1 MFKKKGLIVKV
12 KENSCIIVTRDGAF
26 KRIPRPAEGM
36 ELGREVSY
44 RGFDFYPL
52 LKPVILA
59 ASILIL
65 IAGLT
70 LFHRV
75 FTPEAFAYVSLDINP
90 SLEIAVDRD
99 LRVTGISGFNDAGVS
114 LARDAGLKG
123 SKLNDALKAL
133 VQKAITRGYI
143 RPDRQ
148 NLMISTIAGPAVETA
163 GLDPGQLQLE
173 LEEAVTASG
182 LRGEVRVYPVA
193 NEFRMMA
200 KKQGVS
206 PGKFL
211 VYKQVVDNGTRV
223 SLDEVKCRSIN
234 NLVSTYQVKLL
245 PNHKKIIIK
254 KMGRH
259 GKPEIF
265 MDDNGKL
272 LPLNTPGKPE
282 KPDQNRGNNNRQNEQ
297 PGNKQSVPRNQKPVN
312 DPDPPGQSGKA
323 GTPGKSGESPASGKN
338 RRSPAT
344 QFTPG
349 KPGGH
354 IE

>member
-123 SKLNDALKAL
+123 SKLNNALKAL
-133 VQKAITRGYI
+133 VQTAITQGYI

-163 GLDPGQLQLE
+163 GLDPEQLQLE

-182 LRGEVRVYPVA
+182 LYGEVRVYPVA

-223 SLDEVKCRSIN
+223 SLNEVKCRSIN

-259 GKPEIF
+259 DKPEIL

-282 KPDQNRGNNNRQNEQ
+282 KPDQNRGN
-297 PGNKQSVPRNQKPVN
+297 KQSVPRNQKPVN
-312 DPDPPGQSGKA
+312 DPPGQSGKA

-354 IE
+354 KE